1 MGREDL
7 AWRQCESQQR
17 WKKYNKSSWAN
28 NKQRG
33 DGNGGRS
40 AGKGMSQRGGR
51 VASGSIGTA
60 PRLCGTCRCRRQR
73 QKVNGGQSSASEPAI
88 ECRALLSERRAIDRE
103 SASHAN
109 PPPNASPLQVATINQ
124 SIAPLFFRGYG
135 HLRVNGAWW
144 RFQFESGATGRAV
157 HKLSRVASGKRRR

>member
-1 MGREDL
+1 
-7 AWRQCESQQR
+7 
-17 WKKYNKSSWAN
+17 
-28 NKQRG
+28 
-33 DGNGGRS
+33 
-40 AGKGMSQRGGR
+40 MSQRGGR

-124 SIAPLFFRGYG
+124 SIAPLFFGG
-135 HLRVNGAWW
+135 MGTCGLMEHDGVFNLNPEPPG
-144 RFQFESGATGRAV
+144 GRCTNY
-157 HKLSRVASGKRRR
+157 HELPVANDGDSFCKQRTFRKCT